1 MKKYQVVFRDL
12 EKKIN
17 QSDYPA
23 DSFLPSEGELAG
35 KYGVSRDT
43 IRKALSLL
51 EKAKLI
57 RKSQGRASLV
67 RRQQHFNFPVS
78 NLTSYQELVQNLQMN
93 SETKVLSL
101 YRLLVDGDL
110 ARVTGFQPGQQVWRI
125 QRQRIVDGASSVL
138 DTDYLLTDFVKRI
151 NQTIAQR
158 SIYNYLEGE
167 LGLEIAYAQKEIT
180 IEPTSEQDKIWL
192 DVGLEHHVVSVK
204 SKVYLADQA
213 QFQFTES
220 RHILEKFHFIDY
232 ARRKK

>member
-35 KYGVSRDT
+35 QYGVSRDT

-67 RRQQHFNFPVS
+67 RPQQHFNFPVS

-101 YRLLVDGDL
+101 YRLLV
-110 ARVTGFQPGQQVWRI
+110 
-125 QRQRIVDGASSVL
+125 
-138 DTDYLLTDFVKRI
+138 
-151 NQTIAQR
+151 
-158 SIYNYLEGE
+158 
-167 LGLEIAYAQKEIT
+167 
-180 IEPTSEQDKIWL
+180 
-192 DVGLEHHVVSVK
+192 
-204 SKVYLADQA
+204 
-213 QFQFTES
+213 
-220 RHILEKFHFIDY
+220 
-232 ARRKK
+232 